1 MNLLNVEQIMARLN
15 VSMPTVYK
23 LLKSGELK
31 CVKIGGRKLV
41 TEAELERFIN
51 VHAETAT

>member
-41 TEAELERFIN
+41 TESEIERFIKE
-51 VHAETAT
+51 HAEAAT

>member
-1 MNLLNVEQIMARLN
+1 MMRLN
-15 VSMPTVYK
+15 LSMPTVYK

-41 TEAELERFIN
+41 TETELERFIN
-51 VHAETAT
+51 ARVDAAT

>member
-1 MNLLNVEQIMARLN
+1 MSLLNVEQIMERLN
-15 VSMPTVYK
+15 VSAPTVYK

-31 CVKIGGRKLV
+31 CVRIGGRKLV

-51 VHAETAT
+51 QHAVA

>member
-1 MNLLNVEQIMARLN
+1 
-15 VSMPTVYK
+15 MPTVYK

-41 TEAELERFIN
+41 TESEIERFIKE
-51 VHAETAT
+51 HAEAAT